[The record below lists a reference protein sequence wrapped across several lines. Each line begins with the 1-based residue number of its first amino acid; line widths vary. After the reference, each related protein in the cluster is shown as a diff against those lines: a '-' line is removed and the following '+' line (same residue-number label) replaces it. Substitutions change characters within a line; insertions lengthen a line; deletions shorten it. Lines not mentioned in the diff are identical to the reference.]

1 MLKNI
6 HLKNLALIEE
16 ADIDLKEGLNIMTG
30 ETGSGKSIIIGS
42 VNIALGEKANK
53 QMIRRGSSFGLI
65 ELLFTS
71 SNPEVFK
78 AIDRLGIERDSEN
91 ILITRKITPDSS
103 VSKINGETVT
113 LSNLKKVTSL
123 LVDVHGQ
130 HDHESL
136 LNPAKHVQIL
146 DDFGK
151 NDIKAIK
158 NSLAE
163 ELASYKELREKFKAF
178 DMDEEALERE
188 VSLLEYEADEIE
200 NAALGPEE
208 DKKLEEEYKAL
219 EKARSSWQSLSLL
232 RYIFDDEANGLVQK
246 SSEAMKEINEA
257 SKADSSLLS
266 YKNSLADIDSLIKDF
281 SRDLNHRMEE
291 NGFDEQRFMEV
302 SERLDQINRLKNKYG
317 NTLEE
322 IESHRQKCRRR
333 LKQLESF
340 SSEKEN
346 LSEEMQASKARINS
360 IARDLSSARKK
371 TASVLEPLIIEN
383 LKDLNFLSVEFK
395 IDFKNA
401 GRISKE
407 GFDQVE
413 FMISLNPGEPL
424 KPLSEVA
431 SGGELSRIMLSLKSS
446 LAQNDHIETLI
457 FDEIDSGISGKTAA
471 RVADKMKALSRSH
484 QIICI
489 THLPQIA
496 AKADSHYLIEK
507 ETNGENT
514 ISGIRLLSE
523 EESEKELA
531 RMISADEVTQSA
543 IDQAR
548 ELKKN

>member
-42 VNIALGEKANK
+42 VSIALGGKANK
-53 QMIRRGSSFGLI
+53 QMIRRGSTFGLI

-91 ILITRKITPDSS
+91 IMITRKITPDSS
-103 VSKINGETVT
+103 VSKINGENVT

-136 LNPAKHVQIL
+136 LNPAKHIQIL

-158 NSLAE
+158 DSLAE
-163 ELASYKELREKFKAF
+163 ELVSYKELRERFKAF

-188 VSLLEYEADEIE
+188 TSLLEYEADEIE
-200 NAALGPEE
+200 NAALAPGE

-219 EKARSSWQSLSLL
+219 EKAQSSWQSLSLL
-232 RYIFDDEANGLVQK
+232 RYIFDDETDGLVQK

-266 YKNSLADIDSLIKDF
+266 YKSSLADIDSLIKDF
-281 SRDLNHRMEE
+281 SHDLNRRMDEK
-291 NGFDEQRFMEV
+291 GFDEQRFMEV

-322 IESHRQKCRRR
+322 IEDHRLKCRRR
-333 LKQLESF
+333 LKQLENF
-340 SSEKEN
+340 SSEKEK

-360 IARDLSSARKK
+360 IARDLSAARKK
-371 TASVLEPLIIEN
+371 TASALEPLIIEN

-471 RVADKMKALSRSH
+471 KVADKMKTLSRNH

-531 RMISADEVTQSA
+531 RMISADEVTQAA

>member
-42 VNIALGEKANK
+42 VSIALGGKANK

-91 ILITRKITPDSS
+91 IMITRKITPDSS
-103 VSKINGETVT
+103 VSKINGENVT
-113 LSNLKKVTSL
+113 LSSLKKVTSL

-136 LNPAKHVQIL
+136 LNPAKHIQIL

-158 NSLAE
+158 DSLAE
-163 ELASYKELREKFKAF
+163 ELASYKELRERFKAF

-188 VSLLEYEADEIE
+188 TSLLEYEADEIE
-200 NAALGPEE
+200 NAALAPGE

-219 EKARSSWQSLSLL
+219 EKAQSSWQSLSLL

-246 SSEAMKEINEA
+246 SSEAMKEISEA
-257 SKADSSLLS
+257 AKADSSLLS
-266 YKNSLADIDSLIKDF
+266 YKSSLADIDSLIKDF
-281 SRDLNHRMEE
+281 SHDLNRRMDEK
-291 NGFDEQRFMEV
+291 GFDEQRFMEV

-322 IESHRQKCRRR
+322 IEDHRLECRRR
-333 LKQLESF
+333 LKQLSNF
-340 SSEKEN
+340 SSEKEK

-360 IARDLSSARKK
+360 IARDLSAARKK
-371 TASVLEPLIIEN
+371 TASALEPLIIEN

-471 RVADKMKALSRSH
+471 RVADKMKTLSRNH

-531 RMISADEVTQSA
+531 RMISADEVTQAA

>member
-42 VNIALGEKANK
+42 VSIALGGKANK
-53 QMIRRGSSFGLI
+53 QMIRRGSTFGLI

-91 ILITRKITPDSS
+91 IMITRKITPDSS
-103 VSKINGETVT
+103 VSKINGENVT

-136 LNPAKHVQIL
+136 LNPAKHIQIL

-158 NSLAE
+158 DSLAE
-163 ELASYKELREKFKAF
+163 ELASYKELRERFKAF

-188 VSLLEYEADEIE
+188 TSLLEYEADEIE
-200 NAALGPEE
+200 NAALTPGE

-219 EKARSSWQSLSLL
+219 EKAQSSWQSLSLL

-266 YKNSLADIDSLIKDF
+266 YKSSLADIDSLIKDF
-281 SRDLNHRMEE
+281 SHDLNRRMDEK
-291 NGFDEQRFMEV
+291 GFDEQRFMEV

-322 IESHRQKCRRR
+322 IEDHRLKCRRR
-333 LKQLESF
+333 LKQLSNF
-340 SSEKEN
+340 SSEKEK

-360 IARDLSSARKK
+360 IARDLSAARKK
-371 TASVLEPLIIEN
+371 TASALEPLIIEN

-471 RVADKMKALSRSH
+471 RVADKMKTLSRNH

-514 ISGIRLLSE
+514 ISGIRLLNE

-531 RMISADEVTQSA
+531 RMISADEVTQAA